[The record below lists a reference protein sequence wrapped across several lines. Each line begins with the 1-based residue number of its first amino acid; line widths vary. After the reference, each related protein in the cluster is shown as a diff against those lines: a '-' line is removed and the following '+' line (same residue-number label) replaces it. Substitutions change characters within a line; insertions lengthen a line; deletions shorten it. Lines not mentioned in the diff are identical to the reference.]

1 MVHRRKVRGPRNSV
15 VDPPR
20 SFASTEPF
28 GGFETFVNVL
38 GISTDACGGSG
49 DLQRRHAH
57 GERRGSKQEGGR
69 GESGRS
75 RGLSRLRPFG
85 PLNMLRAPPCVLKM
99 EPGAWGRATG
109 IDGTIMN
116 WSDSES

>member
-38 GISTDACGGSG
+38 GISTDAWGGVGIYREGTHMARDEGAS
-49 DLQRRHAH
+49 RK
-57 GERRGSKQEGGR
+57 GEEERAD
-69 GESGRS
+69 
-75 RGLSRLRPFG
+75 G
-85 PLNMLRAPPCVLKM
+85 PEDCLACAPL
-99 EPGAWGRATG
+99 AF
-109 IDGTIMN
+109 
-116 WSDSES
+116 